1 MVGIPQGMKDQE
13 LRAIRATHRDDPPA
27 ERALVGLAFSG
38 GGIRSATFGLGVL
51 QALKEVDLLGR
62 IHYLSTVSGGG
73 YIGAWFSA
81 NCRRARQRGDWP
93 WSSPKADWDASIRHL
108 RRYSNYLSPDVGFF
122 SADTWS
128 MFTVWLRNAMLVQW
142 TVVMA
147 VACVLLV
154 PRLLIPLFAHWYD
167 YGDWRW
173 IGVHCFVLAMIGVAG
188 NQQWV
193 SRDAPPWLMQAS
205 SWRYGVGLS
214 VLRPGLRVRVPR
226 AGRVRSLPPAG
237 RSGARPDHGRPAG
250 GDRLCHA
257 AGRGA
262 CLCAGPR
269 HGRRPDADQLPAEP
283 GAGLDRVPAAAVR
296 AVSSA
301 RCCGAEINR
310 GDLAGYATYG
320 EFLVHGWWRWP
331 FPLSV
336 VFVFVVAAVVVLR
349 AAGARREGRCSPRR
363 WRRSSAVPVLHALLS
378 RDHAAAARLGAI
390 RTRSLHAFVVG
401 AAAGAVRVL
410 AHDGHADRDDGP
422 PIDRGRSRVV
432 EPARRVARASTA
444 PRG

>member
-27 ERALVGLAFSG
+27 ERELVGLAFSG

-173 IGVHCFVLAMIGVAG
+173 IGVHCFVLAMICVAG

-214 VLRPGLRVRVPR
+214 VLGLASVFGFR
-226 AGRVRSLPPAG
+226 ALVGFDPFHHPVDPAH
-237 RSGARPDHGRPAG
+237 ALIMAALLV

-269 HGRRPDADQLPAEP
+269 HRRRPDADQLPPEP
-283 GAGLDRVPAAAVR
+283 RAGLDRVPAAAVR
-296 AVSSA
+296 AVHRRGAVGRDQPRRPGRLRDLRRVPGPRLVALAVSA
-301 RCCGAEINR
+301 VDRV
-310 GDLAGYATYG
+310 L
-320 EFLVHGWWRWP
+320 
-331 FPLSV
+331 
-336 VFVFVVAAVVVLR
+336 FVVAAVAVLG
-349 AAGARREGRCSPRR
+349 AAGAQREGVPRR
-363 WRRSSAVPVLHALLS
+363 VAGAVHLRRGAARAALG
-378 RDHAAAARLGAI
+378 DHAAAAQLARWTGRA
-390 RTRSLHAFVVG
+390 RVRRG
-401 AAAGAVRVL
+401 AAARAVRVL
-410 AHDGHADRDDGP
+410 DHGGRADRDDGP
-422 PIDRGRSRVV
+422 RIDGGRARMV
-432 EPARRVARASTA
+432 EPARAHGS
-444 PRG
+444 